1 MSAWAREHINDPA
14 MAEDWRWETVWGH
27 ALDSHRG
34 DELDRLIERI
44 ESASPAKLFELRR
57 NLEARAA

>member
-1 MSAWAREHINDPA
+1 